1 MLNGISHVFKEIL
14 SYKTVFSAI
23 KNNKTLWE
31 KSVLIID
38 RDFLSDEHC
47 QIIKEKMQ
55 EKLGLESYITEAYT
69 LEATLLTDLNK
80 LGRLLTK
87 WVSNTYSQNIDQSN
101 LINSL
106 ESSYQSILQNLQ
118 TNYLD
123 NDKWIEEATYR
134 YRTVRDDLN
143 VIFPKSK
150 IIQLND
156 VQLTV
161 FYRDYLKKAIDN
173 QEFFK
178 ITRKQEVENIINE
191 VLKPDGI
198 TFDLEDDFI
207 DLLKMVDKSTW
218 FDAWDFLLRL

>member
-1 MLNGISHVFKEIL
+1 
-14 SYKTVFSAI
+14 
-23 KNNKTLWE
+23 
-31 KSVLIID
+31 
-38 RDFLSDEHC
+38 
-47 QIIKEKMQ
+47 MQ

-106 ESSYQSILQNLQ
+106 ESSYQSILQNIQ

-143 VIFPKSK
+143 IIFPKSK
-150 IIQLND
+150 IIPFND

-161 FYRDYLKKAIDN
+161 FYRDYIKKAINN

-178 ITRKQEVENIINE
+178 ITRKPEVSKIINE
-191 VLKPDGI
+191 ALQPYDI
-198 TFDLEDDFI
+198 TFDLEEDFMG
-207 DLLKMVDKSTW
+207 LLQMLDRSTW
-218 FDAWDFLLRL
+218 FDAWDFLLGL